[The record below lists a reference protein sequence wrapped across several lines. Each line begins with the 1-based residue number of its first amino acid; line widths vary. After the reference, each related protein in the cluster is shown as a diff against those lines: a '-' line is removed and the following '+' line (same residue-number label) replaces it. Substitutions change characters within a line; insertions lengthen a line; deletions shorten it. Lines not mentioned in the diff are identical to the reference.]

1 MKHYLEIDK
10 LKSQYSGLVLTS
22 LNRFSRFAL
31 VGFSGVFIDLGAFY
45 VLHHFFNLELTPSSM
60 LSTEIAIVNNFIW
73 NDVWTFSDVLQDQI
87 TKTER
92 FQRFF
97 KFNLICFL
105 GLIINSLIVN
115 LLFYKFGINEYIAKL
130 VAIGCVTL
138 WNFALNMT
146 FNWKVTRTVTQNL

>member
-1 MKHYLEIDK
+1 
-10 LKSQYSGLVLTS
+10 
-22 LNRFSRFAL
+22 

-45 VLHHFFNLELTPSSM
+45 LLHNRFNLELTPSSM

-73 NDVWTFSDVLQDQI
+73 NDIWTFSDVI
-87 TKTER
+87 ENKTTNTER

-115 LLFYKFGINEYIAKL
+115 LLFYKFEINEYIAKL
-130 VAIGCVTL
+130 VAIAAVTL
-138 WNFALNMT
+138 WNFGLNLT
-146 FNWKVTRTVTQNL
+146 FNWKVT

>member
-1 MKHYLEIDK
+1 MKQYFEIDK
-10 LKSQYSGLVLTS
+10 LKSQYLSLILTS
-22 LNRFSRFAL
+22 FTRFSRFAI

-45 VLHHFFNLELTPSSM
+45 ILHEFLNLELTPSSM

-73 NDVWTFSDVLQDQI
+73 NDLWTFGDVLQHQ
-87 TKTER
+87 TTNTEY
-92 FQRFF
+92 FQRFL

-115 LLFYKFGINEYIAKL
+115 FMFFKFDINEYIAKF

-138 WNFALNMT
+138 WNFALNMM
-146 FNWKVTRTVTQNL
+146 FNWKVTRTVPQNL

>member
-1 MKHYLEIDK
+1 MTHYLKIDNV
-10 LKSQYSGLVLTS
+10 KSQQLGLILS
-22 LNRFSRFAL
+22 NLNRFYRFAL

-45 VLHHFFNLELTPSSM
+45 MLDHFFNLELTLSSM

-73 NDVWTFSDVLQDQI
+73 NDIWTFSKVLQHQ
-87 TKTER
+87 TTNTER

-105 GLIINSLIVN
+105 GLIINTLIVN
-115 LLFYKFGINEYIAKL
+115 LLFYKFGINEYIAKF

-138 WNFALNMT
+138 WNFSLNLT

>member
-10 LKSQYSGLVLTS
+10 LKSQYLGLVLT
-22 LNRFSRFAL
+22 RFTRFFRFAV

-45 VLHHFFNLELTPSSM
+45 LLHHFFKLQLTASSM

-73 NDVWTFSDVLQDQI
+73 NDVWTFSDVLQHQ
-87 TKTER
+87 TTNTER
-92 FQRFF
+92 FQRFL

-115 LLFYKFGINEYIAKL
+115 FMFFKFDINEYIAKF

-138 WNFALNMT
+138 WNFGLNMT
-146 FNWKVTRTVTQNL
+146 FNWKVTRTVTQSL